1 VIFLSDDRYLA
12 NLLAI
17 EIVTLWN
24 FWINLKLNWQ
34 VTQTEE

>member
-1 VIFLSDDRYLA
+1 VTFLSDDRYLV
-12 NLLAI
+12 NLLEI

-34 VTQTEE
+34 ATQTGE